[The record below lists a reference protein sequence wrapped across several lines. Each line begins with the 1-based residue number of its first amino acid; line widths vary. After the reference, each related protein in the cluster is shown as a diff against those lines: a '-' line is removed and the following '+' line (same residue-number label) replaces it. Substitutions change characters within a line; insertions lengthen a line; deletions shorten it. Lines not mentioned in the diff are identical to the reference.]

1 MTTDQIE
8 NILRYHNQ
16 RGFKNDLKL
25 LWGRIADMKESQSEI
40 SSFNFK
46 LAVPANRNAVSF
58 VEVYVIRNAT
68 LSETEMEAKELER
81 FIEKLDRAIAD
92 LPENEKGVIL
102 SRYFTKDGSVNEFK
116 NVAIECNY
124 SENWCET
131 LNKRAL
137 EHIDNLLCGYKIE
150 WQTLR

>member
-46 LAVPANRNAVSF
+46 LAVPANRNAVSS

-92 LPENEKGVIL
+92 LPENEKGIIL

>member
-46 LAVPANRNAVSF
+46 LAVPANRNAVSS

-68 LSETEMEAKELER
+68 LYETEMEAKEIER
-81 FIEKLDRAIAD
+81 FIEKLDRTIND
-92 LPENEKGVIL
+92 LPPNEKSVIL
-102 SRYFTKDGSVNEFK
+102 SRYFTRDGSVKEFK
-116 NVAIECNY
+116 NVAADCNY
-124 SENWCET
+124 SEDWCIKLNQKALENINET
-131 LNKRAL
+131 LS
-137 EHIDNLLCGYKIE
+137 GYKIE
-150 WQTLR
+150 WQTL